1 MPVIKLRD
9 YNDGDK
15 RCYIEIDLKDQRSDM
30 AYNDRP
36 TTLTIVF
43 HENVRTELK
52 DELAKIAER
61 VSKRDIWEW
70 RTTTMVVDRDMFVR
84 SVYGLR

>member
-1 MPVIKLRD
+1 VPIIRIRD
-9 YNDGDK
+9 YNDGEK
-15 RCYIEIDLKDQRSDM
+15 RCFLSIDLKDQRSDM

-43 HENVRTELK
+43 HENVRTEEK
-52 DELAKIAER
+52 DELTGR
-61 VSKRDIWEW
+61 YIWAW
-70 RTTTMVVDRDMFVR
+70 RTSKMVVDRDTFVR